1 MKNGR
6 SLPSLTLLAL
16 CSLAACH
23 QRAEAREPLPAP
35 PYARQ
40 ADGSLRVRDDLMSQL
55 RFARVTRS
63 GVRASLQGFG
73 RVTFAPGASYA
84 VRSPFSAFVERVLV
98 NVGEP
103 VTHGTPL
110 AVLRSPEVARLRGE
124 QRRIQADLDAAR
136 DDVSRLDRLVPQG
149 AASERDLVAA
159 RARVSALSAELGGV
173 RGALTAANASAGAG
187 DAFVLRASA
196 AGQVIARTIDP
207 GERVE
212 PNAAG
217 PAVLIG
223 DPAAVVVQASFPE
236 REAPLLAAG
245 EPCEFSV
252 SALGADRFSG
262 ELVQVVQA
270 VDPAT
275 HTATAICRP
284 RVVDPRL
291 RAEMVAR
298 VSLDVMGADVVTA
311 PRDALLLRRDD
322 RVMFV
327 RRGAAVE
334 RRSVEVGATFGDR
347 VQVLRGVRDGDE
359 VIAENAVLLDGELDQ
374 LL

>member
-1 MKNGR
+1 MKNR
-6 SLPSLTLLAL
+6 LLLAAL
-16 CSLAACH
+16 CLLAACQ
-23 QRAEAREPLPAP
+23 QRAEAREPIPAP
-35 PYARQ
+35 PYTRQ
-40 ADGSLRVRDDLMSQL
+40 EDGSLRVRDDLLPHL

-63 GVRASLQGFG
+63 GVRASLLGFG

-84 VRSPFSAFVERVLV
+84 VRSPFAAYVERVLV
-98 NVGEP
+98 NVGQP
-103 VTHGTPL
+103 VTRGTPL

-136 DDVSRLDRLVPQG
+136 DDVNRLVRLVPQG
-149 AASERDLVAA
+149 AASERELVAA
-159 RARVSALSAELGGV
+159 RARVGALTAELGGV
-173 RGALTAANASAGAG
+173 RGSLSAANAASGAG
-187 DAFVLRASA
+187 DSFVLRASA
-196 AGQVIARTIDP
+196 SGQVIARSIDP

-212 PNAAG
+212 PGGAE

-223 DPAAVVVQASFPE
+223 DPLAVVVQASFPE

-245 EPCEFSV
+245 APCEFSV
-252 SALGADRFSG
+252 SALGADRFQG

-284 RVVDPRL
+284 RAVDPRL

-298 VSLDVMGADVVTA
+298 VSLDVMGADTVTA
-311 PRDALLLRRDD
+311 PRGALLLRRED

-327 RRGAAVE
+327 RRGTALE
-334 RRSVEVGATFGDR
+334 RRAVEVGATFGDR

-359 VIAENAVLLDGELDQ
+359 VVAENAVLLDGELDQ